1 MFTDGTIWNWTF
13 DPLRSKAACL
23 SRIKT
28 GCGRFSPGK
37 LTNGQS
43 RMNSAPNPLS
53 ETPESLTRDGVPS
66 QSHAAK
72 RLLQTCPHESKRRL
86 GSGRCAKKQP
96 KRTLRILQ
104 FRLAKRYVRCLRSNE
119 SYR

>member
-23 SRIKT
+23 SRI
-28 GCGRFSPGK
+28 
-37 LTNGQS
+37 NGLRQVFP
-43 RMNSAPNPLS
+43 REANQRTIADESAPNPLS

-119 SYR
+119 SFR